1 MNRSFLGLPS
11 RRRQLFAIVV
21 LLSLGVTIASC
32 SNTSQAAGVTPVV
45 DGKLK
50 EQVLQIIRE
59 NPEVLIE
66 SVRAYDKQEKDKLKQ
81 ARQSFLQ
88 QLASNPKSLI
98 GDSPTTGAADQKIVM
113 IEFSDFQCPFCS
125 KASNTVKQFMDKHK
139 DRVTLAYKHFPL
151 TRIHP
156 QALPSAKAAW
166 AAQQQGKFWEFH
178 NALFEQQDKLGDDL
192 YLTTATKLNL
202 NVEKFNRDRGS
213 QGATEAIE
221 KDQKLAQSLGLD
233 GTPFFI
239 INGKTFS
246 GAVDLSEMEAVLEQ
260 VSKK

>member
-1 MNRSFLGLPS
+1 
-11 RRRQLFAIVV
+11 
-21 LLSLGVTIASC
+21 
-32 SNTSQAAGVTPVV
+32 
-45 DGKLK
+45 
-50 EQVLQIIRE
+50 
-59 NPEVLIE
+59 
-66 SVRAYDKQEKDKLKQ
+66 
-81 ARQSFLQ
+81 
-88 QLASNPKSLI
+88 
-98 GDSPTTGAADQKIVM
+98 
-113 IEFSDFQCPFCS
+113 
-125 KASNTVKQFMDKHK
+125 MDKHK

-213 QGATEAIE
+213 KGATEAIE